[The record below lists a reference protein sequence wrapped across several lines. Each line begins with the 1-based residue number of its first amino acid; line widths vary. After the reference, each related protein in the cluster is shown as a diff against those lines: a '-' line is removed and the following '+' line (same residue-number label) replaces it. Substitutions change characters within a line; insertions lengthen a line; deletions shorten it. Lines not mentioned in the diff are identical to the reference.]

1 MNLPDQQKATGRD
14 AEAAMQ
20 ALLQAAH
27 RAGASAA
34 AVLPAGDIVSE
45 DKFAEMCREPRCENY
60 GLSPGCPPHV
70 AGPVAF
76 RKRLARF
83 EKAIFFRIDVPAE
96 VLFSSERREC
106 FQLLHEIAAGIEQK
120 AVNTG
125 FKRAR
130 AYAGGSCKQLFCF
143 DHPECRVL
151 SNKGT
156 CRHPQLA
163 RPSMS
168 GFGINVARLV
178 EAAGWPVSGITP
190 DAAASG
196 RRSENIYGL
205 VMID

>member
-1 MNLPDQQKATGRD
+1 MKLPDKGKATGNATAD
-14 AEAAMQ
+14 AIQ

-27 RAGASAA
+27 QAGVSAA
-34 AVLPAGDIVSE
+34 AFIPAGEIVSE
-45 DKFAEMCREPRCENY
+45 DKFADMCREPRCENY

-70 AGPVAF
+70 AGPAAF
-76 RKRLARF
+76 RKRLVRF
-83 EKAIFFRIDVPAE
+83 ESAIFFRIDVPAE

-120 AVNTG
+120 AVDMG
-125 FKRAR
+125 FKSAR

-151 SNKGT
+151 AKKGT
-156 CRHPQLA
+156 CRHPQVA

-168 GFGINVARLV
+168 GYGINVARLV
-178 EAAGWPVSGITP
+178 EAAGWSVSGIAP
-190 DAAASG
+190 DAVPPG
-196 RRSENIYGL
+196 RRPENIYGL